1 MCGIIA
7 RISKDTYPIKTLE
20 GLKFLEY
27 RGYDSYGILLSNEKE
42 EKLQKDIGELPKEQ
56 IEKLKDF
63 KSNIEIGHTRWATH
77 GRVTKTNA
85 HPHFDKDKKFY
96 IVMNGIIENYLDIK
110 TEFRNKI
117 NFISESDTEII
128 PQLYSRF
135 LKKTKDPKSDLLL
148 ATKKILKKLKGEF
161 SFIVKYKNIL
171 LTYKNI
177 NPIIVGT
184 GKDEIII
191 SSDIGLV
198 QNNSQKHYI
207 LNDDEILITSLENDK
222 INLSLLHNFKKIEF
236 NWRKSVKSQ
245 MITNKKHKTYM
256 EKEIYEQKYIRNLVT
271 SENLSSINYLK
282 NAIKNKKNLVLTAAG
297 TSYHAAYFMHY
308 TLLEEGI
315 NSNVILASEL
325 SNYTKVIRNSIIV
338 VLSQSGETADLIHPL
353 KALRDENEIFTITN
367 TPNSTLDRF
376 ASRSIYLNC
385 GREIA
390 VAATKSFSSQIFVA
404 YLLKQKLSG
413 EKIVEKLS
421 KYEREF
427 DRVLSKNKPTIK
439 EICTKFKK
447 SKDFFFIG
455 RDKNHPLALEG
466 ALKLKEISYI
476 HAEGFA
482 GGELKHGTLALI
494 EKGIPVIVLGDSD
507 DIISNAIEIK
517 TRGGIIIGISDKKST
532 VFDYYLSIPK
542 YYEEIFMSALMQQ
555 LSFEMTFKL
564 GHDPDKPRNLAKS
577 VTVK

>member
-1 MCGIIA
+1 MSRDLC
-7 RISKDTYPIKTLE
+7 PIKTLE

-56 IEKLKDF
+56 IEKLKNF

-96 IVMNGIIENYLDIK
+96 VVMNGIIENYLDIK
-110 TEFRNKI
+110 TKFKNKI
-117 NFISESDTEII
+117 NFISESDTEVI
-128 PQLYSRF
+128 PQLYSYF
-135 LKKTKDPKSDLLL
+135 IKETKDSKSDLLL
-148 ATKKILKKLKGEF
+148 VTKKILKKLKGEF
-161 SFIVKYKNIL
+161 SFIIKYKNIL
-171 LTYKNI
+171 LAYKNI

-184 GKDEIII
+184 KKNEIII

-198 QNNSQKHYI
+198 QNNSQKHNI
-207 LNDDEILITSLENDK
+207 LNDNEILIAAFEEGKTNS
-222 INLSLLHNFKKIEF
+222 SLLHNFKKITPK
-236 NWRKSVKSQ
+236 WRKSVKSI
-245 MITNKKHKTYM
+245 MTVNKEHKTFM
-256 EKEIYEQKYIRNLVT
+256 EKEIYEQKYIRNLIT
-271 SENLSSINYLK
+271 SENLSSVNYLK
-282 NAIKNKKNLVLTAAG
+282 NTIKNKKNLVLTAAG
-297 TSYHAAYFMHY
+297 TSYYAAYYMHY
-308 TLLEEGI
+308 MLLEEGI

-325 SNYTKVIRNSIIV
+325 NNYTKVIQNSTIV

-353 KALRDENEIFTITN
+353 KALRDENDIFTITN
-367 TPNSTLDRF
+367 TPSSTLDRF

-390 VAATKSFSSQIFVA
+390 VAATKSFSSQIFVT

-413 EKIVEKLS
+413 EKIIEKLN
-421 KYEREF
+421 KYEKEF
-427 DRVLSKNKPTIK
+427 DKVLAKNKPIIK
-439 EICTKFKK
+439 EICKRFKK

-455 RDKNHPLALEG
+455 RGKNHPLALEG

-494 EKGIPVIVLGDSD
+494 EKGVPVVALGDSE

-517 TRGGIIIGISDKKST
+517 TRGGVIIGISSKKSAI
-532 VFDYYLSIPK
+532 FDYHLSIPK
-542 YYEEIFMSALMQQ
+542 YYEEIFMTVLMQQ
-555 LSFEMTFKL
+555 LSFEMTLKL
-564 GHDPDKPRNLAKS
+564 GYNPDKPRNLAKS